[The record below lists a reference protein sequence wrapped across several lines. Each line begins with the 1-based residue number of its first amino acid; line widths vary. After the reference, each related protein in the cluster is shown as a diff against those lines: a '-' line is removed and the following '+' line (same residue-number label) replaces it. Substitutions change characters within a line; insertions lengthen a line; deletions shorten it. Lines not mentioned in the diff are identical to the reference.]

1 MVTVKIVTKSYIIAK
16 YTTILGYNVAKESG
30 ILTKNGIARLASGI
44 SYLFSK
50 SNGSDA
56 SYSAKKDQF

>member
-50 SNGSDA
+50 
-56 SYSAKKDQF
+56 